1 MGFKRADKVSAAIKR
16 EIGAMLI
23 QEVKDPGIHFVTV
36 TGVETADDLRHA
48 HIFVSILGDE
58 KTRKESM
65 EGLERA
71 KGFLRGELGRRLQ
84 LRYTPEIQFRLD
96 TSLDHAMKIK
106 GLLNQVHAPEE
117 NQTMKLKAKA
127 APKAAPKKK
136 RIPTPRSS
144 SSSKPTI
151 PF

>member
-36 TGVETADDLRHA
+36 TGVETADDLRHVK
-48 HIFVSILGDE
+48 IFVSILGDK
-58 KTRKESM
+58 KTRQESM
-65 EGLERA
+65 AGLERA

-96 TSLDHAMKIK
+96 ESLDHAMKIK
-106 GLLNQVHAPEE
+106 GILNQIKSSEE
-117 NQTMKLKAKA
+117 
-127 APKAAPKKK
+127 
-136 RIPTPRSS
+136 
-144 SSSKPTI
+144 KPSDEA
-151 PF
+151 